1 MKKFILTAFAATLC
15 SSLWALNPVREYSV
29 TPADYGMDYKEVIIT
44 TSDDVKLNAW
54 VFKPAAAS
62 KKFIIVSDDG
72 NGNMADNL
80 ELIAQFISIGY
91 NVVAYDYRGYGK
103 SDDFTIKNNFF
114 IYPQFVKDITAVVDY
129 TRKYYNTQFDM
140 FGIGIGAGLSLSV
153 GANRPEVRRIIAD
166 GTYSSFEQ
174 TKNKYKTVKG
184 EDIMMPLA
192 YDKMFMEPLY
202 ALASKGDQLYGILYI
217 VGANEDICGQDDV
230 KALLKLKPKISESY
244 VVPGVKNDAT
254 FSSNKNEYFNKVKKF
269 IDTHGS

>member
-1 MKKFILTAFAATLC
+1 M
-15 SSLWALNPVREYSV
+15 S
-29 TPADYGMDYKEVIIT
+29 
-44 TSDDVKLNAW
+44 
-54 VFKPAAAS
+54 
-62 KKFIIVSDDG
+62 
-72 NGNMADNL
+72 DNL

-91 NVVAYDYRGYGK
+91 NVIAYDYRGYGK
-103 SDDFTIKNNFF
+103 SDDFPIKNNFF

-192 YDKMFMEPLY
+192 YDKMLMEPLY
-202 ALASKGDQLYGILYI
+202 ALASKGDQLYGIMYI
-217 VGANEDICGQDDV
+217 VGANEDICGNDEV
-230 KALLKLKPKISESY
+230 KALVKLKPKISETY
-244 VVPGVKNDAT
+244 VVPGVKNEAT

-269 IDTHGS
+269 IETHGS

>member
-1 MKKFILTAFAATLC
+1 MKKLIALVVVLFICKISF
-15 SSLWALNPVREYSV
+15 ALNPVREYSV

-44 TSDDVKLNAW
+44 TADDIKLNAW
-54 VFKPAAAS
+54 VFKPSAPS

-72 NGNMADNL
+72 NGNMADNI

-103 SDDFTIKNNFF
+103 SDDFPIKNNFF

-166 GTYSSFEQ
+166 GAYSSFEQ
-174 TKNKYKTVKG
+174 TKNKYKSVKG
-184 EDIMMPLA
+184 EEIMMPLA
-192 YDKMFMEPLY
+192 YDKILMEPLY

-217 VGANEDICGQDDV
+217 VGAQEDICGPDEV
-230 KALLKLKPKISESY
+230 KTLIKLKPKISDSY

-254 FSSNKNEYFNKVKKF
+254 FSSNKNEYFNKIKKF
-269 IDTHGS
+269 IDTHSS